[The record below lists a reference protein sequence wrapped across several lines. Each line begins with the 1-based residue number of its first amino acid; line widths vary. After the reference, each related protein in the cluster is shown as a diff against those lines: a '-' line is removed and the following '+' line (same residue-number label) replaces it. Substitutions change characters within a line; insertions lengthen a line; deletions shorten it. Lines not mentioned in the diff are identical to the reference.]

1 MSGGDGYLSAV
12 MRRPQTVPSPDL
24 GNSTVSVSF
33 RGRTLL
39 EASKERGDG

>member
-1 MSGGDGYLSAV
+1 MRGGDEYFSAI

-24 GNSTVSVSF
+24 GNSTVRVSF

-39 EASKERGDG
+39 EAAKERGDG